1 MTFILLA
8 HLSVF
13 VFPLRVFYSL
23 SGIIQM
29 VHHQN
34 GSRGTWLLLIYH
46 LVLCVCTHTPA
57 CMPLPT
63 PQPSYML
70 TSSSDLFASVVLLCV

>member
-34 GSRGTWLLLIYH
+34 GSCGTWLLLIYH
-46 LVLCVCTHTPA
+46 LVLCVCTHTCLHASPY
-57 CMPLPT
+57 
-63 PQPSYML
+63 PS
-70 TSSSDLFASVVLLCV
+70 ALLYADQFQ